1 MEGVQNGYPY
11 DVRGA
16 PINDNKDDCL
26 QQLAKINKEIES
38 VRHEVEQ
45 EQRRLSH
52 YQTVQVDSRNSVPSV
67 SVSKYETT
75 GKNVDKGPYGLSSC
89 TILRK
94 TNSRARKYVVDNSKP
109 RTDLEYD
116 PLSNFSA
123 NLRPYSSSGKEQKEK
138 DGKGLKR
145 GTNACHPDQKR
156 TINYQAPLSRSPSPD
171 RHDDSY
177 EDSELII
184 DIPPLPDGGI
194 GKAEDSVA
202 SVADKSP
209 QDKVEEFQEVKAPPI
224 LLDSP
229 PLQVSKITEKSL
241 SNLYESKEY
250 ENVLVNGSGF
260 DLTKCLDV
268 LERESR
274 KINHFHAA
282 ETLEEKSPEP
292 ADPPATTDTQDQNLN
307 KLVVIKR
314 EPQRE
319 LSHSVENMNPLQP
332 YNYQSKN
339 SLFYQAPE
347 IYSEEQNRHH
357 AKQAQTTEQ
366 PAQNRVSDDW
376 ASANILPTLLPH
388 SQKTSNQTL
397 GLMQGKTLDDHPPLE
412 RYLDPVLPASGS
424 SNVQAGHNSS
434 ESSLINKAESSLAS
448 IEQPS
453 MMADGEEVLIID
465 SCSDN
470 EDELNYSE
478 IELSDSDPMEECYRI
493 FMEANEDKGSEEQP
507 DVSVGA
513 MDVEKPMLNV
523 KPPALAGKKR
533 VAHEAKHV
541 EPAAKSRPQPQVLVP
556 LRGPVVSGFA
566 PQPSITAKIQQVQQR
581 ASILTASLKGS
592 RAFVSSTCQR
602 TSETQSVPSPS
613 TQTPE
618 SLQSAPVQN
627 AYINYIPLGTAM
639 INVGNNLQLILPEG
653 AFPLPVTSSS
663 SQVTSV
669 LTPITQVYTNPVT
682 VKHTYLPPVLNH
694 VHRYS
699 TTAPMLI
706 PAQAR
711 KPTFNSAFALAHAS
725 PAASAPK
732 AAVHSTV
739 KPVPTKRKVKQQYEA
754 PKDKVPHDIRQRY
767 VNMFTEEFLKTS
779 ANVNDAFEKAL
790 AEEKTLYNRSVN
802 KIKYLSVAVNALK
815 RLKNQ
820 SVVAAAAAKDPT
832 VVNSRGCKGNIPLTL
847 EKLEGNADDEPFYE
861 SLKDYIMSE
870 DKMIE
875 SNYPV
880 HHPEKPGCAVL
891 FADPKKVNTDPL
903 KRICCR
909 CGATYSVS
917 QTGKHVRKEECN
929 YHYGKGIKNKV
940 PGGVET
946 RYSCCEGV
954 MGAPGCQVFK
964 LHVHDSLSLDGF
976 VTTIPRKS
984 PDRSCPGVYSLD
996 CEMCYTIHG
1005 LELSRVTVVNSSL
1018 QVVYDT
1024 FVRPDNEVIDYNTRF
1039 SGISENDVKGN
1050 HTSLREVQ
1058 EALLSFIKADTILI
1072 GHGME
1077 TDLCALKLH
1086 HGTVVDTSVVF
1097 PHRMGP
1103 PHKLTLNKLT
1113 AEHLRRIIQQSVY
1126 GHDTS
1131 EDAAACMELMLW
1143 KVKEDG
1149 KLKK

>member
-1 MEGVQNGYPY
+1 TDILDTN
-11 DVRGA
+11 
-16 PINDNKDDCL
+16 DCL

-38 VRHEVEQ
+38 VKHEVEQ
-45 EQRRLSH
+45 EQRRLTH
-52 YQTVQVDSRNSVPSV
+52 YQTVQVDRRNLVPSV
-67 SVSKYETT
+67 SVSTYETT
-75 GKNVDKGPYGLSSC
+75 GKNIDKEPYCLSSC
-89 TILRK
+89 TNLRK

-123 NLRPYSSSGKEQKEK
+123 NLRPCSSSEKEQKEK

-145 GTNACHPDQKR
+145 GRNACHSDQKQ
-156 TINYQAPLSRSPSPD
+156 TLKYQAPLSRSPSPD

-184 DIPPLPDGGI
+184 DIPPLPDGET
-194 GKAEDSVA
+194 GKSENS
-202 SVADKSP
+202 
-209 QDKVEEFQEVKAPPI
+209 EFQEVKAPLI
-224 LLDSP
+224 LLDSL
-229 PLQVSKITEKSL
+229 PLQVSKIEAFHAASKPALKLKDRVHINCVTENKINTEKSL
-241 SNLYESKEY
+241 SHFYENKEC

-274 KINHFHAA
+274 KNTNFHST
-282 ETLEEKSPEP
+282 ETLKSPEP
-292 ADPPATTDTQDQNLN
+292 ADPPATTDKQDPNQS
-307 KLVVIKR
+307 KLVVIKNKV
-314 EPQRE
+314 PQRE
-319 LSHSVENMNPLQP
+319 PSHSVENMNPLQP
-332 YNYQSKN
+332 YNYHSKN

-357 AKQAQTTEQ
+357 ANQAQTTEQ
-366 PAQNRVSDDW
+366 PAQNRVSDHW
-376 ASANILPTLLPH
+376 ASANILPTLRPH
-388 SQKTSNQTL
+388 SQKTSNKTL
-397 GLMQGKTLDDHPPLE
+397 GN
-412 RYLDPVLPASGS
+412 A
-424 SNVQAGHNSS
+424 QAGHISS
-434 ESSLINKAESSLAS
+434 ES

-453 MMADGEEVLIID
+453 MMADGEEVIIID
-465 SCSDN
+465 SYSDN
-470 EDELNYSE
+470 DDELNYSE
-478 IELSDSDPMEECYRI
+478 IELSDDDPMEECYRI
-493 FMEANEDKGSEEQP
+493 FMEANKDNGSEEHP
-507 DVSVGA
+507 DVSV
-513 MDVEKPMLNV
+513 
-523 KPPALAGKKR
+523 
-533 VAHEAKHV
+533 
-541 EPAAKSRPQPQVLVP
+541 
-556 LRGPVVSGFA
+556 
-566 PQPSITAKIQQVQQR
+566 T
-581 ASILTASLKGS
+581 
-592 RAFVSSTCQR
+592 
-602 TSETQSVPSPS
+602 
-613 TQTPE
+613 
-618 SLQSAPVQN
+618 
-627 AYINYIPLGTAM
+627 YINYIPLGTAM

-682 VKHTYLPPVLNH
+682 VKHTYLPPGLTH

-711 KPTFNSAFALAHAS
+711 KPTFNFAL
-725 PAASAPK
+725 
-732 AAVHSTV
+732 
-739 KPVPTKRKVKQQYEA
+739 PVPTKRKLKQQCGA

-820 SVVAAAAAKDPT
+820 SAAAAKGVDVGENLHCSLLNVLIT
-832 VVNSRGCKGNIPLTL
+832 KF
-847 EKLEGNADDEPFYE
+847 EGNDDMPFYE
-861 SLKDYIMSE
+861 SLKDYLMME

-929 YHYGKGIKNKV
+929 YHYGKGVKNKV

-984 PDRSCPGVYSLD
+984 SDRSCPGVYSLD

-1018 QVVYDT
+1018 EVIYDT

-1039 SGISENDVKGN
+1039 SGISENDVTGN

-1097 PHRMGP
+1097 PHRLGP
-1103 PHKLTLNKLT
+1103 PHKLTLNNLT
-1113 AEHLRRIIQQSVY
+1113 AEHLIQQSVY
-1126 GHDTS
+1126 GHDTA